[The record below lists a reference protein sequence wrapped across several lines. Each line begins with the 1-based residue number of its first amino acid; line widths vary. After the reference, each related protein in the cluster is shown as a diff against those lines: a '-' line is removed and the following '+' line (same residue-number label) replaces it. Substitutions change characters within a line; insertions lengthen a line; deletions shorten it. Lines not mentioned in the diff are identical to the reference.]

1 MKVAVVGGKLQ
12 GIEAAY
18 LAQQAGWEVLL
29 IDRKPQVPAIG
40 LAHSFVQADVT
51 ADQSRLE
58 RIFQDIDLI
67 VPTVEDLEALTSLDV
82 LAARNDF
89 LLAYDSSSYA
99 VTSSKR
105 KSEQLFHELAL
116 PLPQTWPKCS
126 FPLIMKP
133 ENLSG
138 SQGIRTIGDKDELAL
153 VARAKG
159 MEIDN
164 WIVQE
169 YLEGPSYSLEV
180 LGMNGRFITIQPTF
194 IDVDFH
200 FDCKRVLA
208 PVNLPEPLKNKLDET
223 ARLIANSL
231 GLRGIMDIEVIQ
243 HGKEL
248 KVLEI
253 DARLPSQTPTA
264 VLHSTGINMLE
275 LLYNT
280 YVNQAVPEHLE
291 IGLERNVIF
300 EHIKVTPDSLEILGE
315 HIMTEAGPLTHYRD
329 FFGADEALTDF
340 VPEASQWVATLIIKA
355 ENSQEAIAKHDRVI
369 DAIRSTF
376 HLPECVDTLPIW

>member
-18 LAQQAGWEVLL
+18 LAKQAGWEVLL
-29 IDRKPQVPAIG
+29 IDRNPQVPAIG
-40 LAHSFVQADVT
+40 LAHSFVQADVI
-51 ADQSRLE
+51 ADKSLFE
-58 RIFQDIDLI
+58 RIFQDVDLI
-67 VPTVEDLEALTSLDV
+67 VPAVEDLKALSSLNV

-105 KSEQLFHELAL
+105 KSEQLFHELNL
-116 PLPQTWPKCS
+116 PLPQTWPECN

-138 SQGIRTIGDKDELAL
+138 SQGIRKIRDKEELAL
-153 VARAKG
+153 ATETKG
-159 MEIDN
+159 MDIDN
-164 WIVQE
+164 CILQE
-169 YLEGPSYSLEV
+169 YLEGPSFSLEV
-180 LGMNGRFITIQPTF
+180 LGINGKFVTIQPTF
-194 IDVDFH
+194 IDVDCH

-208 PVNLPEPLKNKLDET
+208 PVNLPQPLKNKLEET
-223 ARLIANSL
+223 ARLIASAL
-231 GLRGIMDIEVIQ
+231 GLQGIMDVEVIQ
-243 HGKEL
+243 QGEEL

-275 LLYNT
+275 LLYET
-280 YVNQAVPEHLE
+280 YVNEAVPEHLE

-300 EHIKVTPDSLEILGE
+300 EHIKVTPNSLEISGE
-315 HIMTEAGPLTHYRD
+315 HIMTEAGPLSHHLD
-329 FFGADEALTDF
+329 FFGANEALTDF
-340 VPEASQWVATLIIKA
+340 APEASHWVATLIIKA
-355 ENSQEAIAKHDRVI
+355 ASTEEAIAKHDKII
-369 DAIRSTF
+369 DTIQSTF